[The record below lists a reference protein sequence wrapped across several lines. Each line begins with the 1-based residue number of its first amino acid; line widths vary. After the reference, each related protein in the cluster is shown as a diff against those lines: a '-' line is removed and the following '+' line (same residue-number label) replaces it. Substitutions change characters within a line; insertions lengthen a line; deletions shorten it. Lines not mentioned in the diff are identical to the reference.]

1 VAQYRH
7 IIWDWN
13 GTLLDDLTVCVNIIN
28 SLLVQHQLPTVS
40 SEQYL
45 NVFGFPVRDY
55 YVRVGFENSDTV
67 IKQVSDLFIAQYD
80 HQQHTCDLHAKV
92 IDTLKAVQQL
102 EIPQSILSAYQ
113 QTRLNNIVDHFQLR
127 LYFEEVVGIDDIY
140 AHGKI
145 EQGKRLITKLAL
157 RGNDVLFVGDTV
169 HDYEVAQEMGTDC
182 VLIANG
188 HQPKQ
193 KLETCDVQVLDR
205 VEDVLT
211 LLNK

>member
-1 VAQYRH
+1 MAQYRH

-13 GTLLDDLTVCVNIIN
+13 GTLLDDLIVCVNIIN
-28 SLLVQHQLPTVS
+28 GLLVQHQLPTVS
-40 SEQYL
+40 PEQYL
-45 NVFGFPVRDY
+45 NTFGFPVRDY
-55 YVRVGFENSDTV
+55 YVRIGFEDSDTV

-92 IDTLKAVQQL
+92 LGTLKAVQQL
-102 EIPQSILSAYQ
+102 KIPQSILSAYH
-113 QTRLNNIVDHFQLR
+113 QTRLNNIIDHFQLR
-127 LYFEEVVGIDDIY
+127 SYFEEVVGIDDIY

-145 EQGKRLITKLAL
+145 EQGKELITKLAL

-193 KLETCDVQVLDR
+193 KLETCGVEVLDR